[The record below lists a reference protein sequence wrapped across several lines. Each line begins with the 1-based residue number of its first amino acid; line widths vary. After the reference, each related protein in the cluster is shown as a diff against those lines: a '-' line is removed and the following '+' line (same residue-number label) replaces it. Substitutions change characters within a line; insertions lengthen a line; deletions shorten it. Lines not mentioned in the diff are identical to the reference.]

1 MTPGEF
7 RPKLFLLRALIGV
20 FVYQGLAVILAII
33 LCGQQAKLNG
43 SARVAD
49 TCPDL
54 ANRMENLFGV
64 ATATILSLLSSDK
77 LK

>member
-1 MTPGEF
+1 MVPGEF

-20 FVYQGLAVILAII
+20 FIYQGLAVILAMV
-33 LCGQQAKLNG
+33 LCGQQAKLKG
-43 SARVAD
+43 SGTLSE

>member
-1 MTPGEF
+1 MVPGEF

-20 FVYQGLAVILAII
+20 FVYQGLTVTLAVV
-33 LCGQQAKLNG
+33 LCGQQAKINKTATVG
-43 SARVAD
+43 EN
-49 TCPDL
+49 CPEL
-54 ANRMENLFGV
+54 ANGMENLFGV

>member
-1 MTPGEF
+1 MVPGEF

-20 FVYQGLAVILAII
+20 FIYQGLTLTLAIV
-33 LCGQQAKLNG
+33 LCGQQAKMNKSVTVG
-43 SARVAD
+43 E

-54 ANRMENLFGV
+54 ANRMENLFGI